1 MAPHMKFWRK
11 YMKENIFLSDAQL
24 KSEAERCLYCKEKP
38 CKQACPVDCSPA
50 DFIMAVKKGEKS
62 DFKKAAKIIMG
73 SNPLGGVCGAVCPD
87 WFCVKACSRQLF
99 DNPIQIPAVQATI
112 VQKAK
117 DLKVMPEFK
126 KAGPN
131 GKKIAVIGAG
141 AAGLSAAGALAQMGY
156 RVDVF
161 DKDGEKGG
169 VANLIPDERL
179 PKKVLKSDIEFIKKL
194 GDIRFVKKEIKDPET
209 LLGTYDSVIIAAG
222 VYEQIKLNIKNENKG
237 IEGLDFL
244 RNLKKL
250 NLKGKKI
257 AVIGGG
263 AVAADC
269 AMEALSNGAAKA
281 EIFTRKNIGDIQL
294 PKKELQDILYRGINI
309 NARSRITEICLKNGK
324 VSGIKIVR
332 LDENSKDIKGTEQLR
347 SDFDMVVL
355 AIKNIP
361 VFEKKDIP
369 GLFYAGDVRNGAS
382 TVVECAASGKNAALE
397 ADAFIKGEKLKIENN
412 VKSRHILKGRDM
424 LPVSLETE
432 FFGIKMS
439 SPFLISAAP
448 HSDGYEQVKKAYEAG
463 WPGVIMKTAFDGV
476 PIHIP
481 GEYMFKFDDSTYG
494 NSDNVS
500 GHPLDRVCEEIKRL
514 RAEFPDRLT
523 GASTGGPVTG
533 NDEFDKK
540 GWQSN
545 TLKLEKAG
553 AMLIEYS
560 LSCPQGGDG
569 TKGDIVSQD
578 PELSAKIIDW
588 VMQVSN
594 PDIPKLFKL
603 TGAVTSIY
611 QIVEAIKKV
620 YDRYPHKK
628 AGITLANSFPALAF
642 RKSSDP
648 AKKWEEGVVIG
659 MSGEGVAPI
668 SNLTISKASKID
680 IVISGNGGPMDY
692 KEAAHFLA
700 MGASTVQFCTV
711 VMKYGY
717 GIIDELNWGLSHMLE
732 QKGLKSVRELI
743 GIAKPGIVTGFME
756 LSAEKKIP
764 QVDKALCA
772 HCGNCA
778 YCGYLAVSMDS
789 KGLPHFDP
797 SKCIGCSICAQ
808 KCFAGALTMRKRTK
822 AEAEAL
828 KE

>member
-1 MAPHMKFWRK
+1 MKK
-11 YMKENIFLSDAQL
+11 INFLSAAKL

-38 CKQACPVDCSPA
+38 CKEACPVDCSPA

-87 WFCVKACSRQLF
+87 WFCVKACSRKLF
-99 DNPIQIPAVQATI
+99 DNPIEIPAVQATI
-112 VQKAK
+112 IQKAK
-117 DLKVMPEFK
+117 EMGVMPKFEK
-126 KAGPN
+126 PKLN
-131 GKKIAVIGAG
+131 GKKIAVIGSG
-141 AAGLSAAGALAQMGY
+141 AAGLCAAGTLAQMGY
-156 RVDVF
+156 SIDIF
-161 DKDGEKGG
+161 DKEAEKGG

-179 PKKVLKSDIEFIKKL
+179 PKEVLKSDMDFIKNL
-194 GDIRFVKKEIKDPET
+194 GDIKFVKKEIKDPKT
-209 LLGTYDSVIIAAG
+209 LLTSYEAVIAAAG
-222 VYEQIKLNIKNENKG
+222 VYDQIKLNIKNEEKG
-237 IEGLDFL
+237 MEGLYFL
-244 RNLKKL
+244 KNLKKL
-250 NLKGKKI
+250 KLKGKKV

-269 AMEALSNGAAKA
+269 AMEALNKGALKA

-309 NARSRITEICLKNGK
+309 NARSRITEIVVKSGK
-324 VSGIKIVR
+324 ISGIKIVK
-332 LDENSKDIKGTEQLR
+332 LDENSKDIKGTEQFR
-347 SDFDMVVL
+347 SDFDFVVL

-361 VFEKKDIP
+361 VFKEEKIP
-369 GLFYAGDVRNGAS
+369 GLFYAGDVKNGAS

-397 ADAFIKGEKLKIENN
+397 ADAFIRNEKIKIEKNT
-412 VKSRHILKGRDM
+412 KSRHILKGRDM
-424 LPVSLETE
+424 LPVSLETD
-432 FFGIKMS
+432 FFGIKIS

-463 WPGVIMKTAFDGV
+463 WPGVIMKTAFDGIH
-476 PIHIP
+476 IHIP

-533 NDEFDKK
+533 NDDFDRK

-553 AMLIEYS
+553 AMVIEYS

-588 VMQVSN
+588 VMRVSDPN
-594 PDIPKLFKL
+594 IPKLFKL

-611 QIVEAIKKV
+611 QIVDAIKKV
-620 YDRYPHKK
+620 YDKYPNKK

-642 RKSSDP
+642 RKSED
-648 AKKWEEGVVIG
+648 KNKIWDEGVVIG

-668 SNLTISKASKID
+668 SNLTIAKASKID

-692 KEAAHFLA
+692 KEAANFLA

-717 GIIDELNWGLSHMLE
+717 AVINELNWGLSHMLE
-732 QKGLKSVRELI
+732 EKGFRNLKDFI
-743 GIAKPGIVTGFME
+743 GCAKPNIITSFTD

-764 QVDKALCA
+764 QVDKELCA

-778 YCGYLAVSMDS
+778 YCGYLAVSLD
-789 KGLPHFDP
+789 KNGIPHFDP
-797 SKCIGCSICAQ
+797 SKCIGCSICVQ
-808 KCFAGALTMRKRTK
+808 KCFTGALKMRKRTPK
-822 AEAEAL
+822 EAEAL